1 VQPVKGDMASA
12 ANEPQQVSV
21 FFRRPV
27 MPGTSDA
34 EAVGCR
40 CRFEVNMEAAF
51 LAKDRG
57 HKDET
62 IVVIAKDCPIHEI
75 VSKPM
80 DDVLKER

>member
-1 VQPVKGDMASA
+1 MASA

-80 DDVLKER
+80 DDVLGER